1 VIVADLTA
9 PDGAD
14 GVLRWLEH
22 ELLLGL

>member
-1 VIVADLTA
+1 VADLTA